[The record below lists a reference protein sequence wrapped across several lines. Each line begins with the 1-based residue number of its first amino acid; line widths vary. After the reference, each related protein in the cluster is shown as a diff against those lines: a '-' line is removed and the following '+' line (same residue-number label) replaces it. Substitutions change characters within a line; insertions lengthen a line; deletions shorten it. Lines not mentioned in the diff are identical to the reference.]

1 MQAQM
6 PENWNRY
13 GPTAARPAGAKPG
26 RMVRPNSVTV
36 DIHSHVAVPRAAE
49 FVKPH
54 LDPATIPLARYAAP
68 ETQAINARQD
78 AERRGVMTTHDQRL
92 ADLDAMG
99 INLQLVMCPPPQ
111 CYYTVPVDI
120 AVAAARMINDGIAE
134 YVAGRPDR
142 FIALGSVPM
151 PDGAAAASELERCMT
166 SLGFKGVQILT
177 NVAGKELSDPA
188 FAPFWARAEALGAV
202 VLIHPLGFTE
212 ARRLSRFYFNNV
224 IGNPLETTLALH
236 YLIFDGVLERHPNL
250 KIIAV
255 HGGGFLGA
263 YSGRIDHAWG
273 ARSDAQANLPKPPS
287 SYLKK
292 IYFDTVV
299 FTPNQLAALVET
311 FGFDHVMMGT
321 DYPYDMGEYDP
332 VEHLVAT
339 KSLDPT
345 AVAAI
350 AGGNAKRLLGL

>member
-1 MQAQM
+1 MS
-6 PENWNRY
+6 NDWNRY
-13 GPTAARPAGAKPG
+13 GPTAARPPGAKPG
-26 RMVRPNSVTV
+26 RMVRPNSVTI
-36 DIHSHVAVPRAAE
+36 DIHSHIAVPRASE

-54 LDPATIPLARYAAP
+54 LDLATIPLAHYAAP
-68 ETQAINARQD
+68 DTKVINVRQD
-78 AERRGVMTTHDQRL
+78 KERRPLMTSYDQRL

-99 INLQLVMCPPPQ
+99 IDLQLVMCPPPQ

-134 YVAGRPDR
+134 YVAGKPDR
-142 FIALGSVPM
+142 FIALGTVPM

-166 SLGFKGVQILT
+166 TLKFKGVQILT

-188 FAPFWARAEALGAV
+188 FAPFWAKAEALGAV
-202 VLIHPLGFTE
+202 V
-212 ARRLSRFYFNNV
+212 
-224 IGNPLETTLALH
+224 
-236 YLIFDGVLERHPNL
+236 ERHPNL
-250 KIIAV
+250 KLIAV

-273 ARSDAQANLPKPPS
+273 ARGDARADLPKPPS

-311 FGFDHVMMGT
+311 FGVDHVMMGT

-332 VEHLVAT
+332 IEHLVAT
-339 KSLDPT
+339 KSLDQT

-350 AGGNAKRLLGL
+350 AGGNAKRLFGV